1 MKFIKHISSFI
12 LTLSLSAISVYSSL
26 NIHKDIYL
34 LNSEECLS
42 DELNVDDL
50 TTDSSTDLSKDE
62 HVEVFTCND
71 QIIYLTEPDIYLM
84 SQIVYAESKGE
95 PFDGKVAVASVILN
109 RVLDPKFPNNVE
121 EVIFQPYAFSC
132 VVNGSISVE
141 PSDDCVAAVYE
152 AISGTD
158 PTGEALFFYNPEIS
172 TCSWMDSVEKYNTI
186 PIGQHLFFTL

>member
-26 NIHKDIYL
+26 NVHKDIYL

>member
-1 MKFIKHISSFI
+1 MKFIKHLSSFI

-26 NIHKDIYL
+26 NVHNDIYL

-50 TTDSSTDLSKDE
+50 TADSSTDLSKDE

-172 TCSWMDSVEKYNTI
+172 TCSWMNSVEKYNTI